1 MSDGS
6 EPARREA
13 PPVPPAVV
21 PAPGAPPAPHPGLRH
36 DVDLL
41 GRILGQVLTE
51 EEGPALFALVES
63 VRRACKRIRQTG
75 DEGERQQ
82 LLRRLERL
90 SSPEREPLLRAFTLY
105 FTLVNTA
112 EQVHRVRRAREHR
125 QRTEPPQPGSVEALV
140 QDLVAR
146 GLGPEDVKALLQTIR
161 IELVMTAHPTEA
173 QRRTVLMAQRRL
185 AGLVESLGDPLKTP
199 AERARIHMDLKEEV
213 RTLWHT
219 REVRLRPPEV
229 LDEVRMG
236 LWYLEETFF
245 GVIPDL
251 LEDLEHGLAE
261 ALGDPSLRVGPVVR
275 VGSWIGGD
283 RDGHPLVR
291 AETTEAVFTLH
302 ESLARRCY
310 RRAVAPLVQRL
321 SQRGDRLAR
330 PGPLLESLRAD
341 GERYP
346 QLMRELDRRYPDE
359 PLRQKAAVML
369 RRLSDTDPGRYSRP
383 QELEHD
389 LRLMRDS
396 LDPEGRRPVPILD
409 RLLRQVQIFG
419 FHMASLDLRQHSGV
433 HQDVVAEVLLSA
445 GAEAAYASLPEAGRQ
460 RALVQALARPPAA
473 LSPQALSE
481 TAADLF
487 RLLQVAGRAQDRL
500 GESAC
505 HTYIVSMAAEPSDV
519 LEVLALLHWSGLDGR
534 FDVVPLFETIEDLVR
549 APRVMTALFAHP
561 AYQAHLERRSRSQ
574 EVMLGYSDSTKD
586 GGYLAAAW
594 YLFRAQEEVM
604 RRAEEAGVQLRFFHG
619 RGGAVGRGGGPA
631 ARAILAQPAG
641 TVRGAIRMTEQGES
655 LSSRFLIPGIARR
668 SLEQLVSAVVGA
680 TLREP
685 LAQRE
690 EFHPVMEA
698 LAVDAEQAYR
708 ALLRDEAFPD
718 YFREATP
725 VEEIGK
731 LNIGSRPA
739 RRSGQTTLQ
748 DLRAIPWVFAWMQ
761 CRLLIPGWYST
772 GTAIE
777 GWMNR
782 TGPAGLEV
790 LERMARE
797 WPFFRATMDNLEMA
811 LAKAD
816 MGIARLYSSLSSAPG
831 SAALFQHMADE
842 YERTRAWVLRLF
854 GESELLAHE
863 VNLRQSIALRNP
875 YVDPLSYLQVLAL
888 RELRRAGGAREDL
901 EREVLL
907 SINGIAQGLRNTG

>member
-1 MSDGS
+1 MSDQIDSRG
-6 EPARREA
+6 PLPVPPVEA
-13 PPVPPAVV
+13 PPAS
-21 PAPGAPPAPHPGLRH
+21 PPAPHPGLRH

-41 GRILGQVLTE
+41 GRILGQVLSE

-63 VRRACKRIRQTG
+63 VRRACKRIRQTT
-75 DEGERQQ
+75 DEGERHL

-90 SSPEREPLLRAFTLY
+90 RSDEREPLLRAFTLY
-105 FTLVNTA
+105 FTLINTA
-112 EQVHRVRRAREHR
+112 EQVHRIRRAREHR
-125 QRTEPPQPGSVEALV
+125 QHTEPPQQGSIEGLV
-140 QDLVAR
+140 ADLVERGMGAR
-146 GLGPEDVKALLQTIR
+146 EVRALLERVR

-199 AERARIHMDLKEEV
+199 TERARIRMDLKEEV

-219 REVRLRPPEV
+219 REVRLRAPEV

-245 GVIPDL
+245 DVVPAL
-251 LEDLEHGLAE
+251 LEDLEQGLAE
-261 ALGDPSLRVGPVVR
+261 ALGDPGLRVGPLVR

-291 AETTEAVFTLH
+291 ADTTEAVFGLH

-321 SQRGDRLAR
+321 SQRGDRLAQ
-330 PGPLLESLRAD
+330 PAPLLNSLRAD
-341 GERYP
+341 HDQYP
-346 QLMRELDRRYPDE
+346 DLMRELDRRYPDE
-359 PLRQKAAVML
+359 PLRQKAAIML
-369 RRLSDTDPGRYSRP
+369 RRLSDTDSGRYTRP
-383 QELEHD
+383 LQFEAD
-389 LRLMRDS
+389 LRLMREA
-396 LDPEGRRPVPILD
+396 LDPEGHRPIPILD
-409 RLLRQVQIFG
+409 RIVRQVQIFG
-419 FHMASLDLRQHSGV
+419 FHMASVDLRQHSGV
-433 HQDVVAEVLLSA
+433 HADVVAEVLHRTGAPLSYA
-445 GAEAAYASLPEAGRQ
+445 GLDEAQRQ
-460 RALVQALARPPAA
+460 RALLLALDQQAPELASLSLSDAA
-473 LSPQALSE
+473 R
-481 TAADLF
+481 DLF
-487 RLLQVAGRAQDRL
+487 RLLGVVGSAQERL
-500 GESAC
+500 GEAAC
-505 HTYIVSMAAEPSDV
+505 HTYIISMAAEPSDV
-519 LEVLALLHWSGLDGR
+519 FEVLVLLHWSGLDGK

-549 APRVMTALFAHP
+549 APRVMAALFSHP
-561 AYQAHLERRSRSQ
+561 AYRAHLRRRADDQ

-604 RRAEEAGVQLRFFHG
+604 HRAEEAGVTLHFFHG

-685 LAQRE
+685 PAQRD
-690 EFHPVMEA
+690 EFHSVMES
-698 LAVDAEQAYR
+698 LAVEAERAYR
-708 ALLRDEAFPD
+708 ALLQDEAFPD
-718 YFREATP
+718 YFNEATL
-725 VEEIGK
+725 VGEIGK

-739 RRSGQTTLQ
+739 RRGGRTAME
-748 DLRAIPWVFAWMQ
+748 DLRAIPWVFSWMQ

-772 GTAIE
+772 GTALETWLAQHGPE
-777 GWMNR
+777 GL
-782 TGPAGLEV
+782 AV

-831 SAALFQHMADE
+831 SAALFQRMAGE
-842 YERTRAWVLRLF
+842 YERTRTWTLRLF
-854 GESELLAHE
+854 GETELLAHE
-863 VNLRQSIALRNP
+863 VHLSQSIALRNP

-888 RELRRAGGAREDL
+888 RELRREGGAREDL